1 MSSAP
6 RTDLILRLPLLLAL
20 LATPAQAA
28 LKVGDAAPDFTAAAT
43 LGGKPFT
50 FHLADALRHGPVI
63 VYFYPAAFTEGCN
76 IEAHNFAAA
85 MPSYQALGASVIG
98 VSADG
103 IDVLNRFSVSECQN
117 RFAVASDADRR
128 IMQSYDAAEKG
139 STYAERISYLIGR
152 DGKIAFVISDP
163 DPDWH
168 VEQTLKA
175 AQDLTNSLT
184 NSLAR

>member
-1 MSSAP
+1 MSNAP
-6 RTDLILRLPLLLAL
+6 RTSLAPKLALLLAL
-20 LATPAQAA
+20 FAVPAQAA

-50 FHLADALRHGPVI
+50 FHLADALRHGPVV

-76 IEAHNFAAA
+76 IEAHNFAEA
-85 MPSYQALGASVIG
+85 MPRYQALDTSVIG
-98 VSADG
+98 VSVDG

-128 IMQSYDAAEKG
+128 IMQSYDAAEKNG
-139 STYAERISYLIGR
+139 AYAERTSYLIGR
-152 DGKIAFVISDP
+152 NGKIAFVISDP

-168 VEQTLKA
+168 VEETLKA
-175 AQDLTNSLT
+175 AQALT